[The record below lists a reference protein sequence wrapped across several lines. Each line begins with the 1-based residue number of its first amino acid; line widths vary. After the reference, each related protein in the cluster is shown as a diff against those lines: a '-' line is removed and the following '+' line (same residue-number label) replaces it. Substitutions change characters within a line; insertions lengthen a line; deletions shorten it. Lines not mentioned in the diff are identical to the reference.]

1 LLNTIQPAISLTGES
16 PIGNRFPPVAVR
28 VGETVW
34 LSGPNLQSRSPT
46 ETLLEIGAHRQLHTP
61 VETYPKIAGN
71 R

>member
-1 LLNTIQPAISLTGES
+1 M
-16 PIGNRFPPVAVR
+16 
-28 VGETVW
+28 
-34 LSGPNLQSRSPT
+34 

>member
-1 LLNTIQPAISLTGES
+1 MLNTIQPAILLTGES
-16 PIGNRFPPVAVR
+16 LSGIGFYQQPYASAKP
-28 VGETVW
+28 VW

-46 ETLLEIGAHRQLHTP
+46 ETLLEIGAHQQLHTP